1 MDASTKR
8 HRSAKR
14 APRGATLSVVIPC
27 FNEVGTIERVIR
39 SVGNASYR
47 PSEVIV
53 VDDASTD
60 GTRELLESGRVKGID
75 RLIFQDSNRGKGA
88 ALRAGIRLASG
99 DVIVIQDADLEYSP
113 RDYRKMIKPILA
125 GKADVVFG
133 SRFLGSLRRSSPSL
147 LNRFANRAL
156 TFLSNRFTNLRL
168 TDIETGLKMFRREAI
183 QAVTLEEDRF
193 GIEPEI
199 AAKIAHL
206 KLRIKEVP
214 ISYRGRGYEEG
225 KKIGWLDGVRAVFC
239 IVRYNVFR

>member
-1 MDASTKR
+1 
-8 HRSAKR
+8 
-14 APRGATLSVVIPC
+14 
-27 FNEVGTIERVIR
+27 
-39 SVGNASYR
+39 
-47 PSEVIV
+47 
-53 VDDASTD
+53 
-60 GTRELLESGRVKGID
+60 
-75 RLIFQDSNRGKGA
+75 
-88 ALRAGIRLASG
+88 
-99 DVIVIQDADLEYSP
+99 
-113 RDYRKMIKPILA
+113 
-125 GKADVVFG
+125 
-133 SRFLGSLRRSSPSL
+133 
-147 LNRFANRAL
+147 
-156 TFLSNRFTNLRL
+156 LRL